1 MHGGWDRN
9 DGTDIGGEYVYI
21 YNNTFLGLR
30 PPYTIRGITTADRT
44 FYNNAIYGY
53 RSQYFTNLYDYQGSR
68 VPRLIVGKNL
78 WGISGTPE

>member
-1 MHGGWDRN
+1 MHGRWDRN
-9 DGTDIGGEYVYI
+9 
-21 YNNTFLGLR
+21 
-30 PPYTIRGITTADRT
+30 DRT

-78 WGISGTPE
+78 WGISGTPELLVNVY